1 MNQNFNG
8 VRFIP
13 VSTNMSNVGTT
24 VAYSL
29 NPTSTVNAANTNM
42 NIASGMVANTI
53 NQGLVAYNQP
63 QFVGHPVVSASNY
76 NQLQSGGFL
85 QGQMIQPQGHMGATQ
100 NYYVRSLVVQ
110 PSIDISETASDLV
123 VTACVGNLGIN
134 DMNLNVTDN
143 SVSISG
149 SAWTGTEN
157 LILNR
162 TIPLPTS
169 VRAESID
176 ANLQSGILEIRC
188 PKVEKQVRQR
198 TIMNGEQIQK

>member
-1 MNQNFNG
+1 MNQNFNEL
-8 VRFIP
+8 RFMP
-13 VSTNMSNVGTT
+13 VSTNMSNMGTT

-29 NPTSTVNAANTNM
+29 NPTATVNAMNTNI
-42 NIASGMVANTI
+42 NTGSGIITNHI
-53 NQGLVAYNQP
+53 NQGWGGYNQS
-63 QFVGHPVVSASNY
+63 QFIGHPVVSASHY
-76 NQLQSGGFL
+76 NQLQNGGFL
-85 QGQMIQPQGHMGATQ
+85 QGQGIQPQEYIGAHQ
-100 NYYVRSLVVQ
+100 NYYVRSFVVQ
-110 PSIDISETASDLV
+110 PSIDISETASDVV
-123 VTACVGNLGIN
+123 VTACVGDLGIN
-134 DMNLNVTDN
+134 NMNLNATDN